1 MITISL
7 DELIGIKFDKFFDE
21 LSFQNETPSLR
32 VKQLL
37 NKLENDIRSSLKIE
51 SRHSIT
57 EYEEVY
63 DEGYETGR
71 ELGREESY
79 DEGYQSGYADGK
91 AEKCECLQ

>member
-7 DELIGIKFDKFFDE
+7 DELIRIKFDKFFDE
-21 LSFQNETPSLR
+21 LSFQNETPSLK

-51 SRHSIT
+51 SRQSIT

-63 DEGYETGR
+63 DEGYEAGR
-71 ELGREESY
+71 EVGY
-79 DEGYQSGYADGK
+79 DEGKEDGYTEGYEQAMSERD
-91 AEKCECLQ
+91 

>member
-7 DELIGIKFDKFFDE
+7 DELVRIKFDKFFDE
-21 LSFQNETPSLR
+21 LSFQNETPSLK

-51 SRHSIT
+51 SRQSIT

-63 DEGYETGR
+63 YEGYENGR
-71 ELGREESY
+71 DMGY
-79 DEGYQSGYADGK
+79 DEGQEDGYTEGYEQAMSERD
-91 AEKCECLQ
+91 